1 MSEDIQKSVRKK
13 QKQTQKVFMG
23 DGDECSRHFP
33 RTTTPVE
40 RVMEDWNLL

>member
-13 QKQTQKVFMG
+13 QKQTQVFIG

-40 RVMEDWNLL
+40 RLMEDWNLL